1 MLSHTCSPDDNLCS
15 ERFFVCPLSYP
26 GSNPHI
32 NNGFLTSIRI
42 GNKFLSPG
50 TGTPITIGA
59 SFSSTQERDAVALVN
74 DPKPSWQ
81 DLYQAALVE
90 PDRQKLTD
98 LVLAVEEALLLR
110 SQELTGS
117 GLDDN
122 ERAAMAESAR
132 NLLTIKTEKLG
143 WPGINPK

>member
-1 MLSHTCSPDDNLCS
+1 
-15 ERFFVCPLSYP
+15 
-26 GSNPHI
+26 
-32 NNGFLTSIRI
+32 
-42 GNKFLSPG
+42 LSPG

-122 ERAAMAESAR
+122 ERAAMTESAR
-132 NLLTIKTEKLG
+132 NLLTIKSEKLG